1 MMSTDKYHWLEKVSS
16 AKNNQ
21 DLSNIYD
28 HWSQD
33 YDESVLSFGYNPP
46 AVINGLAGRFIQS
59 TDAKILD
66 AGVGTG
72 MVGELL
78 SILGYTNLVG
88 IDLSLG
94 MLESAGKKQI
104 YQDLRQ
110 MILGQP
116 LDLPDNAFDAV
127 VSAGTFSANHA
138 PPESFDEF
146 MRIVKPQGLI
156 IVAIRVD
163 VAAYID
169 AILGKMNTLEKEG
182 WCQLVEHSKP
192 FKNIPLVSEIA
203 TIEAFVYRV
212 LRDF

>member
-1 MMSTDKYHWLEKVSS
+1 MQTDKSDWLQKVYF
-16 AKNNQ
+16 AQNNQ
-21 DLSNIYD
+21 ELSNVYD
-28 HWSQD
+28 DWSQE

-46 AVINGLAGRFIQS
+46 AVINGLVGRFIQS

-94 MLESAGKKQI
+94 MLESARKKQV
-104 YQDLRQ
+104 YQDLRK
-110 MILGQP
+110 MVLGQP
-116 LDLPDNAFDAV
+116 LDFTDNAFDAV

-138 PPESFDEF
+138 PPESFDELT
-146 MRIVKPQGLI
+146 RIVKPQGFI

-163 VAAYID
+163 VASYID
-169 AILGKMNTLEKEG
+169 SIRAKINTLEKEG
-182 WCQLVEHSKP
+182 WCQLVEHSQP
-192 FKNIPLVSEIA
+192 FKNIPLVSETAI
-203 TIEAFVYRV
+203 IEAFVYRV
-212 LRDF
+212 LRDS

>member
-1 MMSTDKYHWLEKVSS
+1 MQTDKSNWLKKVSS
-16 AKNNQ
+16 AQNNQ
-21 DLSNIYD
+21 ELSNIYD
-28 HWSQD
+28 NWSQE

-46 AVINGLAGRFIQS
+46 AVINGLVGRFIQS
-59 TDAKILD
+59 TDANILD

-94 MLESAGKKQI
+94 MLERARKKQV

-110 MILGQP
+110 MVLGQP
-116 LDLPDNAFDAV
+116 LDFPDNAFDAV

-146 MRIVKPQGLI
+146 IRIVKPQGLI

-163 VAAYID
+163 VAYYID
-169 AILGKMNTLEKEG
+169 AIRGKMNTFEK
-182 WCQLVEHSKP
+182 
-192 FKNIPLVSEIA
+192 
-203 TIEAFVYRV
+203 
-212 LRDF
+212 

>member
-1 MMSTDKYHWLEKVSS
+1 MMPTDKSHWLEKVKS
-16 AKNNQ
+16 AQNNQ
-21 DLSNIYD
+21 ELSNIYD
-28 HWSQD
+28 HWSQE

-46 AVINGLAGRFIQS
+46 AVISGLVGRFIQS
-59 TDAKILD
+59 TDANILD

-94 MLESAGKKQI
+94 MLERARKKQV

-110 MILGQP
+110 MVLGQP
-116 LDLPDNAFDAV
+116 LDFTDNAFDAV

-146 MRIVKPQGLI
+146 MRIVKPQGFI

-169 AILGKMNTLEKEG
+169 TIRAKINTLEKEG

-192 FKNIPLVSEIA
+192 FKNIPLVSETAI
-203 TIEAFVYRV
+203 IEAFVYRV
-212 LRDF
+212 LRG

>member
-1 MMSTDKYHWLEKVSS
+1 MQTDKSHWLEKVSS
-16 AKNNQ
+16 AQNNQ

-28 HWSQD
+28 NWSQE
-33 YDESVLSFGYNPP
+33 YDRSVLSFGYNPP
-46 AVINGLAGRFIQS
+46 AVINGLVGRFIQS

-94 MLESAGKKQI
+94 MLERARKKQV
-104 YQDLRQ
+104 YQDLRK
-110 MILGQP
+110 MVLGQP
-116 LDLPDNAFDAV
+116 LDFTDNGFDAV

-146 MRIVKPQGLI
+146 MRIVKPQGFI

-163 VAAYID
+163 VASYID
-169 AILGKMNTLEKEG
+169 TIRGRINTLEKEG

-192 FKNIPLVSEIA
+192 FQNIPLVSETAI
-203 TIEAFVYRV
+203 IEAFVYRV
-212 LRDF
+212 LRG